1 MDGSGFNT
9 SANRCDFLLCV
20 WLDRLHAWMCAEQ
33 KLESFVESLLVNAK
47 YWCCHFNHNRWWL
60 WWYIWLENF
69 LKYIFLIHQNQYLY
83 KKGPNIGGDT
93 IVVVIW
99 LIGISPI
106 DTCLTSRYCFFCSLS
121 SSCTDRKLIKNCGLV
136 FCWSIC
142 HHIHNVNY
150 HEKGIFLPSIYY
162 RTCVYFA

>member
-1 MDGSGFNT
+1 MCVQ
-9 SANRCDFLLCV
+9 NRNSKVLLKV
-20 WLDRLHAWMCAEQ
+20 SWWMPNIAAVISIVMVDDCG
-33 KLESFVESLLVNAK
+33 
-47 YWCCHFNHNRWWL
+47 CI
-60 WWYIWLENF
+60 YIWLENF

-150 HEKGIFLPSIYY
+150 HEKWIFLPSIYY